1 MADENKQQE
10 EGQPSAADDQKQ
22 GEGQQQQQQ
31 QQAAAGD
38 GDVKDSHGQPGI
50 NKERHDKE
58 VAELQ
63 AKIDALEKNAAEA
76 AEQKAKRD
84 EYEKEVADL
93 KAELADSKLTHSL
106 EMAGC
111 IDLKAAKARLEDYG
125 GSVSK
130 LKEACPYLFGKE
142 KETGSTGKKPEGG
155 QGSALDEKLDKA
167 FGLKK

>member
-1 MADENKQQE
+1 MADQKTEPNNEPTNHQE
-10 EGQPSAADDQKQ
+10 EPPKEPNGSHQEEPPK
-22 GEGQQQQQQ
+22 EP
-31 QQAAAGD
+31 D
-38 GDVKDSHGQPGI
+38 GNVTDSHGQPGI

-111 IDLKAAKARLEDYG
+111 IDLKAAKARLEDYD
-125 GSVSK
+125 GSVPK

-142 KETGSTGKKPEGG
+142 KQKGSTGKPPAGA
-155 QGSALDEKLDKA
+155 SDALDEKLDKA
-167 FGLKK
+167 FGL

>member
-1 MADENKQQE
+1 MADDPTKNDPTPDPEPKSDPE
-10 EGQPSAADDQKQ
+10 PKADPEPKG
-22 GEGQQQQQQ
+22 GEGN
-31 QQAAAGD
+31 D
-38 GDVKDSHGQPGI
+38 PEPDVKDSHGQPGI

-63 AKIDALEKNAAEA
+63 AKIDALEAKAAEA

-84 EYEKEVADL
+84 EYEKEVGDL
-93 KAELADSKLTHSL
+93 RAELADSKLTHSL

-111 IDLKAAKARLEDYG
+111 INVKAAKALLEDYSG
-125 GSVSK
+125 DVSK

-142 KETGSTGKKPEGG
+142 KQTGSTGKKPAGTQAG
-155 QGSALDEKLDKA
+155 ALDEKLDRA